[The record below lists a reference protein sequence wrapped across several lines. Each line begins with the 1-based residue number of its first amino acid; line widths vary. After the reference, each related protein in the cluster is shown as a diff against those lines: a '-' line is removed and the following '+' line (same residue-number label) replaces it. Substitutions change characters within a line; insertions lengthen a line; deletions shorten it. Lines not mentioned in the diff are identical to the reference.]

1 MKEELLKG
9 LSEEQINKARKCKS
23 QEELLALAKEEGIEL
38 SDEQLTA
45 VNGGFCSDTTV
56 SVVCPK
62 CGASVK
68 GQVHKSSAV
77 KELGKFTCKNCG
89 HTWKELVEC

>member
-9 LSEEQINKARKCKS
+9 LNEEQINKARKCKS

-38 SDEQLTA
+38 SDEQLIA

-62 CGASVK
+62 CGANVK
-68 GQVHKSSAV
+68 GQVHKSSAI
-77 KELGKFTCKNCG
+77 KELGEFTCQNCG
-89 HTWKELVEC
+89 HKWKELVSC